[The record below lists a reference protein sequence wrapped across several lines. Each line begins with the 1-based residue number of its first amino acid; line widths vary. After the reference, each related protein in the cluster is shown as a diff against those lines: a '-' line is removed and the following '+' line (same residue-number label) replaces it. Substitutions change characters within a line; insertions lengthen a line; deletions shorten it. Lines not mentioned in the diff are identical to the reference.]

1 MSLRTCVKSQKL
13 IKGQANFIDIS
24 EDKRL
29 LLTCEDTRT
38 LAIYDMATNKLI
50 WTYEEY
56 EEVFSAYW
64 IQAPHTIFVVTSG
77 NARVVNIMLNSNR
90 K

>member
-1 MSLRTCVKSQKL
+1 MNLRTCVKAIKL
-13 IKGQANFIDIS
+13 IKGQVNFMDIS

-38 LAIYDMATNKLI
+38 LVIYDMASNKLI
-50 WTYEEY
+50 WRYDDY
-56 EEVFSAYW
+56 EEVFSAIW
-64 IQAPHTIFVVTSG
+64 IKAPHTIFVVTSG
-77 NARVVNIMLNSNR
+77 NTRVVNIMLNTNR